1 MMSTAS
7 LSELLR
13 LSVAERIQLVQDLWD
28 SVAAEATADPS
39 RLPVSEGARREVLR
53 RSEAYRRNP
62 RAAIPLEEALERIE
76 RFLG

>member
-1 MMSTAS
+1 MMSTAL

-28 SVAAEATADPS
+28 SVAAEATADPG
-39 RLPVSEGARREVLR
+39 RLPVSKGARHEVLC

-62 RAAIPLEEALERIE
+62 GAAIPLEEALERIE
-76 RFLG
+76 RSLG